1 MVVVQ
6 WVVLMDSNL
15 IKYVVGI
22 SDLEKMFIF
31 VVEVVKVKL
40 G

>member
-22 SDLEKMFIF
+22 LDLEKMFIF